1 MWGASSHHSRSS
13 SKPWSLNQRNKMQRM
28 HENSR
33 QLNKKCYLIRMKA
46 IGHIMSF
53 FVKLE
58 NALLTS
64 GERFEKVFDHLAN
77 KI

>member
-1 MWGASSHHSRSS
+1 
-13 SKPWSLNQRNKMQRM
+13 
-28 HENSR
+28 
-33 QLNKKCYLIRMKA
+33 MKA
-46 IGHIMSF
+46 IDHITSF

-77 KI
+77 KLK